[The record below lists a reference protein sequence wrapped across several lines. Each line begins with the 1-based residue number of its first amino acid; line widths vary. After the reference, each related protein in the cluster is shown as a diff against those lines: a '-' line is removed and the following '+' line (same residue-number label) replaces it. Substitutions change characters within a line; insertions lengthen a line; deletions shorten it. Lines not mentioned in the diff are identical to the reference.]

1 MQSEA
6 TTPLTRERR
15 GLLKLPSQ
23 GPNPDGLPASPF
35 PRTEGLVWLSMG
47 LALGMWR

>member
-6 TTPLTRERR
+6 TTPLTRER

-35 PRTEGLVWLSMG
+35 PRTEGLVGLSMG